1 MEAMSYGTCC
11 VTSDVPE
18 CADVLGSAGVTF
30 AKGNVS
36 ELTRVLGSLLD
47 NPERANKLGEG
58 ARERVRNN
66 YDWDSV
72 VERTL
77 ELYQGE
83 AR

>member
-1 MEAMSYGTCC
+1 MLRYERR
-11 VTSDVPE
+11 
-18 CADVLGSAGVTF
+18 AGVTF

>member
-1 MEAMSYGTCC
+1 M
-11 VTSDVPE
+11 PE

-36 ELTRVLGSLLD
+36 ELTRVLHSLLD
-47 NPERANKLGEG
+47 NPERANKLGES
-58 ARERVRNN
+58 ACERVRNN